1 MARYILMAALVLS
14 PTWKYEKMDQE
25 TIKSQD
31 KEKESEKALTTMT
44 KQMKDTENLTVQLQP
59 QFQKNNTTQKQ
70 KDRLF
75 FKPAFTAL
83 NLDTVFF
90 LLLIHTCGADWVQS
104 ISTLSQHMWS
114 IGVLAELAF
123 SVILTVYGAY
133 KWKQG
138 KKQDSDE
145 IKAKPQYLEKM
156 DEELNNEL
164 YKLNMFLCLRR
175 LLENHRELFKLQL
188 EDVERE
194 REDNKEKIQSVEKL
208 ITESEREKA
217 TETTEELLR
226 EKKKLL
232 SAQWKLERKKE
243 DLEKLQL
250 NTEKVLQSEEADG
263 LLTRMIERKQ
273 NLEKGAH
280 SLATKEELDNE
291 VYKIIMFLC
300 QRRLLEN
307 HRHTH
312 NTQTHNCSWKDGE
325 REDNKE
331 KIQSVEKLITRS
343 EREKATEATEE
354 LLREKQKLLSAQW
367 KLERKKEDLE
377 KLQLNTEKV
386 LQSEEADGLLTRMT
400 ERKQN
405 LEKKDEGT

>member
-1 MARYILMAALVLS
+1 MARYILMAALFLI
-14 PTWKYEKMDQE
+14 PLWKYEKMDPD
-25 TIKSQD
+25 TIQSQV
-31 KEKESEKALTTMT
+31 KEKESEKALTNLTE
-44 KQMKDTENLTVQLQP
+44 QMKDTENLTEP
-59 QFQKNNTTQKQ
+59 QFQMNNTTQNQ

-90 LLLIHTCGADWVQS
+90 LLLIHTCGADLVQS

-145 IKAKPQYLEKM
+145 IKAKPQYLEKT

-164 YKLNMFLCLRR
+164 YKLNMFLCQRR

-188 EDVERE
+188 DDVERE

-217 TETTEELLR
+217 TET
-226 EKKKLL
+226 
-232 SAQWKLERKKE
+232 
-243 DLEKLQL
+243 
-250 NTEKVLQSEEADG
+250 
-263 LLTRMIERKQ
+263 
-273 NLEKGAH
+273 
-280 SLATKEELDNE
+280 
-291 VYKIIMFLC
+291 
-300 QRRLLEN
+300 
-307 HRHTH
+307 
-312 NTQTHNCSWKDGE
+312 
-325 REDNKE
+325 
-331 KIQSVEKLITRS
+331 
-343 EREKATEATEE
+343 TEE

-400 ERKQN
+400 EKKQN
-405 LEKKDEGT
+405 LEKKDEGK

>member
-1 MARYILMAALVLS
+1 MARYILMAALFLI
-14 PTWKYEKMDQE
+14 PLWKYEKMDPD
-25 TIKSQD
+25 TIQSQV
-31 KEKESEKALTTMT
+31 KEKESEKALTNLTE
-44 KQMKDTENLTVQLQP
+44 QMKDTENLTEP
-59 QFQKNNTTQKQ
+59 QFQMNNTTQNQ

-90 LLLIHTCGADWVQS
+90 LLLIHTCGADLVQS

-133 KWKQG
+133 KWKR

-145 IKAKPQYLEKM
+145 IKAKPQYLEKT

-164 YKLNMFLCLRR
+164 YKLNMFLCQRR

-188 EDVERE
+188 DDVERE

-217 TETTEELLR
+217 TET
-226 EKKKLL
+226 
-232 SAQWKLERKKE
+232 
-243 DLEKLQL
+243 
-250 NTEKVLQSEEADG
+250 
-263 LLTRMIERKQ
+263 
-273 NLEKGAH
+273 
-280 SLATKEELDNE
+280 
-291 VYKIIMFLC
+291 
-300 QRRLLEN
+300 
-307 HRHTH
+307 
-312 NTQTHNCSWKDGE
+312 
-325 REDNKE
+325 
-331 KIQSVEKLITRS
+331 
-343 EREKATEATEE
+343 TEE

-400 ERKQN
+400 EKKQN
-405 LEKKDEGT
+405 LEKKDEGK